1 MTASDLVY
9 LAKLIIR
16 DFPEYYNYFS
26 EESFTWNNISQRNRN
41 PLLDKGFGADGLKT
55 GHTEAA
61 GYGLVGS
68 AKRGNRRITFV
79 ISGLSSKKARASE
92 AEKLLAWAFR
102 DFKATKI
109 VEKNQPVA
117 DIPIWLG
124 NKESVPLTTKEDI
137 YLLVPETRNN
147 VIETY
152 LELTSPIRAPFKS
165 YSAAPAKLLVTYKS
179 KSGEEVIK
187 KYPLFTMEGS
197 ESGNFLT
204 RFKAASMILMNH
216 IKDLAF

>member
-1 MTASDLVY
+1 M
-9 LAKLIIR
+9 
-16 DFPEYYNYFS
+16 
-26 EESFTWNNISQRNRN
+26 
-41 PLLDKGFGADGLKT
+41 
-55 GHTEAA
+55 
-61 GYGLVGS
+61 
-68 AKRGNRRITFV
+68 
-79 ISGLSSKKARASE
+79 
-92 AEKLLAWAFR
+92 
-102 DFKATKI
+102 
-109 VEKNQPVA
+109 EKNQPVA

-137 YLLVPETRNN
+137 YLLVPETKNN

-152 LELTSPIRAPFKS
+152 LELKSPIRAPFKS

-187 KYPLFTMEGS
+187 EYPLFTMEGS